1 MNKLLMGL
9 FSSIIL
15 LLGEHPTLAL
25 PSSLPEAN
33 SDPSKSDPSKVDQGK
48 ITLTPLGQ
56 FLFSQ
61 PTANQLS
68 SGEVVINLDT
78 RSFFFPDLVR
88 GAVDNSDSAVNFNT
102 GFSWGISDELQL
114 SLQFQHVDSS
124 SPVKQGDFISERT
137 EDNEAALE
145 LKQRIWQN
153 PSGDRSLSGVVA
165 ASWGTRGF
173 MFTQGGSSAEINN
186 RDVFVSFAVPLT
198 VDVSDRWQLSLTPT
212 LAFFKDESAV
222 FFHRLPNDQDS
233 SFGTVLGLGGGVSY
247 RINDQLSLVS
257 DVFVPL
263 TGNNSINRDSGEPD
277 QAIAY
282 NAGLRYLTN
291 PQLALDLYATNTFG
305 SFAPLSLTADRDFLG
320 LGANI
325 RFMPDAFPGNRQY
338 ANLANDHHQAESL
351 TTDGIA
357 FFDGGTLP
365 SGKLVLNL
373 QGGSQGILTA
383 VRYGLL
389 QDFEGGI
396 FLDYVSG
403 KVDESEQGIGAKVRL
418 LNQQEN
424 APITLSAAG
433 TVSLTNEPFLN
444 FVNNDADTFANRDIA
459 KTVPIFTP
467 GGDEGTKGK
476 LLILTASLPI
486 QYEINPNTS
495 VWFTPI
501 LGYAQRQGLEIGGFN
516 LGFAIALTQEVSLT
530 AEIGANLVGEG
541 NSFNNGRLAD
551 KIPGTLG
558 IRWQPLS
565 LLAEKTTKKNTRDN
579 SNPYLELYLTNRVGS
594 SPWHQLRVREDN
606 SLGVGVG
613 LFLPLSP

>member
-1 MNKLLMGL
+1 MNKLLVGL
-9 FSSIIL
+9 LGSIML
-15 LLGEHPTLAL
+15 LLWGENPALAS
-25 PSSLPEAN
+25 P
-33 SDPSKSDPSKVDQGK
+33 VTQ
-48 ITLTPLGQ
+48 ITASEFKKAEISLTPLANL
-56 FLFSQ
+56 LFSQ
-61 PTANQLS
+61 PTAQQLNR
-68 SGEVVINLDT
+68 GAVIFNLDT
-78 RSFFFPDLVR
+78 RSFFFPNLVR

-102 GFSWGISDELQL
+102 GFTWGISDELQL
-114 SLQFQHVDSS
+114 TLQFQHVDSS
-124 SPVKQGDFISERT
+124 SPVKQGDFVSERT

-145 LKQRIWQN
+145 LKRRIWQN

-173 MFTQGGSSAEINN
+173 MFTQAGTVTEINN
-186 RDVFVSFAVPLT
+186 RDVFVSLAAPFTADL
-198 VDVSDRWQLSLTPT
+198 SDRWQLSVIPT
-212 LAFFKDESAV
+212 VAFFKEESAV
-222 FFHRLPNDQDS
+222 FFHRLPNDQTND
-233 SFGTVLGLGGGVSY
+233 FGTVLGLGAGVTY
-247 RINDQLSLVS
+247 RLNDQLSLVS
-257 DVFVPL
+257 DVFLPL
-263 TGNNSINRDSGEPD
+263 TGNNSINRDSGAPD

-282 NAGLRYLTN
+282 NAGLRYLKN
-291 PQLALDLYATNTFG
+291 PQLALDLYATNTFA

-325 RFMPDAFPGNRQY
+325 RFMPDAFPGNRPNGDRDNSGNQP
-338 ANLANDHHQAESL
+338 HQPESL
-351 TTDGIA
+351 TTDGAA

-365 SGKLVLNL
+365 SGKLTLSL
-373 QGGSQGILTA
+373 QGGNQGILAA
-383 VRYGLL
+383 VRYGFLK
-389 QDFEGGI
+389 DFEGGI
-396 FLDYVSG
+396 FLDSVSG
-403 KVDESEQGIGAKVRL
+403 EVDESEQGIGAKIRF

-444 FVNNDADTFANRDIA
+444 FVNNDADTFARRDLD

-467 GGDEGTKGK
+467 GGDDGSRGK

-486 QYEINPNTS
+486 HYQINS
-495 VWFTPI
+495 KAAVWFTPI

-516 LGFAIALTQEVSLT
+516 LGGAIAVTKEVSLT
-530 AEIGANLVGEG
+530 AEVGANLVGEG
-541 NSFNNGRLAD
+541 NSFNNGQLAD

-565 LLAEKTTKKNTRDN
+565 LLAEKTTQKNTKDN
-579 SNPYLELYLTNRVGS
+579 INPYLELYLTNRVGS

>member
-1 MNKLLMGL
+1 MNKLLVGL
-9 FSSIIL
+9 FGSIIL
-15 LLGEHPTLAL
+15 LRGELPALAL
-25 PSSLPEAN
+25 PPSLPEAN
-33 SDPSKSDPSKVDQGK
+33 SDPSKSDPLKVDQDK

-173 MFTQGGSSAEINN
+173 MFTQGGSSTEINN

-198 VDVSDRWQLSLTPT
+198 VDASDRWQLSLTPT

-338 ANLANDHHQAESL
+338 ANLDNSDHHQAESL

-373 QGGSQGILTA
+373 QGGSQGILTT

-403 KVDESEQGIGAKVRL
+403 EVDESEQGIGAKVRL

-444 FVNNDADTFANRDIA
+444 FVNNDADTFANREIA

-467 GGDEGTKGK
+467 GGDEGSKGK

-516 LGFAIALTQEVSLT
+516 LGFAIAPTQEVSLT

-541 NSFNNGRLAD
+541 NSLSNGERAD
-551 KIPGTLG
+551 KIPWATGV
-558 IRWQPLS
+558 RWQPLF
-565 LLAEKTTKKNTRDN
+565 LFGRKPTTDN
-579 SNPYLELYLTNRVGS
+579 SDPYLELYLTNRVGS

>member
-1 MNKLLMGL
+1 MNKLLVGL
-9 FSSIIL
+9 FGSIIL
-15 LLGEHPTLAL
+15 LLGERPTLAF
-25 PSSLPEAN
+25 PPSLPEED
-33 SDPSKSDPSKVDQGK
+33 SDSSKIVQGK

-56 FLFSQ
+56 LLFSQ

-68 SGEVVINLDT
+68 SGEVIINLDT

-88 GAVDNSDSAVNFNT
+88 GAVDNSDSAINFNT
-102 GFSWGISDELQL
+102 GFSWGISDDLQL

-153 PSGDRSLSGVVA
+153 SSGDRSLSGVVS

-173 MFTQGGSSAEINN
+173 MFTQAGTSTEINN

-198 VDVSDRWQLSLTPT
+198 VDASDRWQLSLTPT

-222 FFHRLPNDQDS
+222 FFHRLPDDQDG
-233 SFGTVLGLGGGVSY
+233 SFGTVLGLGGGITY
-247 RINDQLSLVS
+247 RLNDQLSLVS
-257 DVFVPL
+257 DVFIPL
-263 TGNNSINRDSGEPD
+263 TGNNSISRDSGQPD

-320 LGANI
+320 VGANI

-338 ANLANDHHQAESL
+338 ANLANGSYQAESL

-403 KVDESEQGIGAKVRL
+403 EVDESEQGIGAKVRF

-444 FVNNDADTFANRDIA
+444 FVNNDADTFGERNLA
-459 KTVPIFTP
+459 KTIPIFTP
-467 GGDEGTKGK
+467 GGDEGSKGK

-495 VWFTPI
+495 VWFTPS

-516 LGFAIALTQEVSLT
+516 LGGAIALTSEVTLT
-530 AEIGANLVGEG
+530 AEVGANLVGEG
-541 NSFNNGRLAD
+541 NSLSNGERSD
-551 KIPGTLG
+551 KIPWTTGV
-558 IRWQPLS
+558 RWQPLS
-565 LLAEKTTKKNTRDN
+565 LFGKNPTTDN
-579 SNPYLELYLTNRVGS
+579 SDPYLELYLTNRVGS

-606 SLGVGVG
+606 NLGVGVG